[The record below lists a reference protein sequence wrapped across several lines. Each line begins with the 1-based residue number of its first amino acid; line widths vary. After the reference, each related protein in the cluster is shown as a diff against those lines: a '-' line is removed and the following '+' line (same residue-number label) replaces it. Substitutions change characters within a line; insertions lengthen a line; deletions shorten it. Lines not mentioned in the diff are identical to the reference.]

1 MAIHPRHQPI
11 GTMECMRECSD
22 VALIPRTVTHITP
35 TADPVNLSWLLS
47 SAATLHSQ
55 TPLQELTYPVLPL

>member
-11 GTMECMRECSD
+11 GTMEGMRECSD
-22 VALIPRTVTHITP
+22 VALIPRTVTYINP
-35 TADPVNLSWLLS
+35 TEDPINLSSLLS